1 MVRRLLVTLALVTAA
16 GSAFLAA
23 ERATFI
29 LVNGERVSGTLAFHT
44 NTREL
49 LIDNDF
55 SLAVTPG
62 QPEQI
67 FHYDQVVAIEF
78 LGGTPRQ
85 SELAALPEGSGQM
98 LVMRNG
104 DTRYGRF
111 VNIIGGDTVRWK
123 NEANQTQ
130 EMPVRDVSRI
140 YLHADN
146 ARRIFDYTGP
156 PDRGRFQGQGQ
167 GQGRAFGRGR
177 AIGGGP
183 LGADEYE
190 VQASTPWTDTGLEVR
205 RGDRVAFS
213 VRGQV
218 ATAENGQPM
227 GPDGNPSMRS
237 QSYPVSAMAVG
248 GLIGKVGNS
257 APFPIGANRNPI
269 TMPANG
275 RLMLGVNDD
284 HFQDNSGAF
293 LVTVTRG

>member
-1 MVRRLLVTLALVTAA
+1 MTRRLLLAVTFVIA
-16 GSAFLAA
+16 GGWSFLAA

-85 SELAALPEGSGQM
+85 TELAALPEGSGQM
-98 LVMRNG
+98 LVLRNG

-111 VNIIGGDTVRWK
+111 VNIIGGDTIRWK
-123 NEANQTQ
+123 NEANETQ
-130 EMPVRDVSRI
+130 EMPVRDASRI

-156 PDRGRFQGQGQ
+156 ARGRGE
-167 GQGRAFGRGR
+167 GRGFGRGR
-177 AIGGGP
+177 ATADEGRP
-183 LGADEYE
+183 LGADEFE
-190 VQASTPWTDTGLEVR
+190 VRGNTAWTDTGIEVR
-205 RGDRVAFS
+205 RGDRFAFAARGRVAIL
-213 VRGQV
+213 
-218 ATAENGQPM
+218 ENGEMM
-227 GPDGNPSMRS
+227 GPDGNPVMRS
-237 QSYPVSAMAVG
+237 QKYPVPSVPVG
-248 GLIGKVGNS
+248 TLIGRVGNS
-257 APFPIGANRNPI
+257 APFAIGSNRNPI
-269 TMPANG
+269 MMPANG

-284 HFQDNSGAF
+284 GFGDNSGSF
-293 LVTVTRG
+293 VVTVVRR